1 ADRPRPARRVP
12 YGRAPYVRRGAR
24 REAGSGDAR
33 TLALRVIRRVT
44 EQGAYS
50 NLALAAELRRS
61 TLTERDR
68 RFATDLVYGTL
79 RATLRLDA
87 MIASASERPV
97 SHVDEETLAV
107 LRLGAYQVSEQRLPA
122 HAAVGETV
130 GLAPPRSRGFV
141 NAVLRRIAG
150 SPPTLPTGDDPR
162 SVSARSGLAEWAV
175 EELGRV
181 LPAGEVEAAAA
192 ALATAAGAISL
203 RVNTCRTTADALR
216 HRLWDERRIEAEPG
230 LTAENVLRVA
240 RGAPAL
246 LPGFEDGWFTV
257 QDEASVLVADALEVL
272 PGERVLDACAGPEG
286 KAGQLSCRAGD
297 EGVLMAADVRGE

>member
-1 ADRPRPARRVP
+1 MSPDRTGSYPARSSARVSGGCPVCGSGPGTGPSCSTRCNPRGDGGWLRGTSPGGTVRWSVTSSADRPRPPRRVP

-107 LRLGAYQVSEQRLPA
+107 LRLGAYQVRE
-122 HAAVGETV
+122 
-130 GLAPPRSRGFV
+130 
-141 NAVLRRIAG
+141 
-150 SPPTLPTGDDPR
+150 
-162 SVSARSGLAEWAV
+162 
-175 EELGRV
+175 
-181 LPAGEVEAAAA
+181 
-192 ALATAAGAISL
+192 
-203 RVNTCRTTADALR
+203 
-216 HRLWDERRIEAEPG
+216 
-230 LTAENVLRVA
+230 
-240 RGAPAL
+240 
-246 LPGFEDGWFTV
+246 
-257 QDEASVLVADALEVL
+257 
-272 PGERVLDACAGPEG
+272 
-286 KAGQLSCRAGD
+286 
-297 EGVLMAADVRGE
+297 